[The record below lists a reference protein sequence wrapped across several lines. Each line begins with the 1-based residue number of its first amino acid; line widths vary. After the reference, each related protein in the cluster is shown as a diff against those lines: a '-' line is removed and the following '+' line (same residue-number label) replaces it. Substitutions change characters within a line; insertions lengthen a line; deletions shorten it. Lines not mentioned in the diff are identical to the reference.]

1 MCVCVGGATVHV
13 SHRKQNLLRLQ
24 KFTDGLC
31 DCRPFSLKKTHKK
44 PGCMGQTLTLCAY
57 VDRGILP
64 TFWFSVPA
72 MCCLTESLCLRFP
85 AMLVND
91 ELLHRLTNGK
101 ANLNKPLVIQRSS
114 ETSIP
119 LDYDSSPEEVG
130 EWLRGKG
137 FSEPWVQS
145 HLLYKCQDIWGEML
159 RWWLPSSLH
168 EGSLNDVNSVFFGC
182 SEQSHVWACWQEPS
196 SSPSTRTSYAP
207 WFQRR
212 APECTVSSPCRKRC
226 WR

>member
-1 MCVCVGGATVHV
+1 MRPYLWVTENKSCSDCKSFCVTVG
-13 SHRKQNLLRLQ
+13 
-24 KFTDGLC
+24 
-31 DCRPFSLKKTHKK
+31 PFHLKKKKTHKK
-44 PGCMGQTLTLCAY
+44 PWFTGQTCAY
-57 VDRGILP
+57 TIPVLMF
-64 TFWFSVPA
+64 TEVYCQLKSFWLSVPA
-72 MCCLTESLCLRFP
+72 MCCVTESLCLLFP

-145 HLLYKCQDIWGEML
+145 HLLYKCQDKWVEML
-159 RWWLPSSLH
+159 RWWLPGSLH
-168 EGSLNDVNSVFFGC
+168 EGSLNAVNSVFFGS

-212 APECTVSSPCRKRC
+212 APECTVSSPCRNHC